1 MLWSAV
7 VLTFPRFMHD
17 SLCAHRSAHSPW
29 AMLILS
35 AATPVANA
43 WVLSAHVRTIVS
55 KRRNPFTLDVHADI
69 CALACSLGDMGPLT
83 HRSTY
88 RVGTAIDPLRGST
101 FHQRAERLLIQ
112 THRDGHSRP
121 LPDGRTART
130 RGRHLG
136 QVIAA
141 LSLISPR
148 LNLLI
153 TDGISMKKTLTHSE
167 YRIRNSRPALL
178 ILHNGDPTRKTP
190 FPHTRGAAHEN
201 SCAAPQHLDQEGSPA
216 S

>member
-153 TDGISMKKTLTHSE
+153 TDGISMKKTLTHMSIVYE
-167 YRIRNSRPALL
+167 ILSLHYRI
-178 ILHNGDPTRKTP
+178 HNGDPTRKTP
-190 FPHTRGAAHEN
+190 FPHTRGAAHGTVRGP
-201 SCAAPQHLDQEGSPA
+201 SLTLDQERSPA

>member
-1 MLWSAV
+1 
-7 VLTFPRFMHD
+7 
-17 SLCAHRSAHSPW
+17 
-29 AMLILS
+29 
-35 AATPVANA
+35 
-43 WVLSAHVRTIVS
+43 
-55 KRRNPFTLDVHADI
+55 
-69 CALACSLGDMGPLT
+69 MGPLT

-130 RGRHLG
+130 RGRQLG
-136 QVIAA
+136 QVISA

-153 TDGISMKKTLTHSE
+153 ADGLSMKKTLTHMSIVYE
-167 YRIRNSRPALL
+167 ILSLHYRI
-178 ILHNGDPTRKTP
+178 HNGDPTRKTP
-190 FPHTRGAAHEN
+190 FPHTRGAAHGTVRGP
-201 SCAAPQHLDQEGSPA
+201 SLTLDQERSPA

>member
-1 MLWSAV
+1 MDPVPLWSAV

-17 SLCAHRSAHSPW
+17 SLWAHRSAHSPW

-55 KRRNPFTLDVHADI
+55 KRHNPFALDVHADI

-112 THRDGHSRP
+112 THRDGHSPTEGRP
-121 LPDGRTART
+121 GRGGA
-130 RGRHLG
+130 
-136 QVIAA
+136 
-141 LSLISPR
+141 SLVRSYPR
-148 LNLLI
+148 
-153 TDGISMKKTLTHSE
+153 SAS
-167 YRIRNSRPALL
+167 S
-178 ILHNGDPTRKTP
+178 
-190 FPHTRGAAHEN
+190 AH
-201 SCAAPQHLDQEGSPA
+201 A
-216 S
+216 